1 MRNFYLKS
9 CQLLLVAILF
19 VCAWQPSKAQIT
31 KMKEGQ
37 TVESVLAGST
47 VQPENSSGNEWTA
60 DTPLRKPSTS
70 KVGTFTGGLKMN
82 FGILLVPEE
91 YDFSYSIETA
101 MGANYW
107 FHENAYAGIKLG
119 YKGSYISYSNK
130 TKVGKYETWYD
141 EMDMSMHFI
150 HIPVEA
156 GYTIKTKSE
165 NFALVPF
172 VGLDFDLGIKGKK
185 EEAYGRTTSNKT
197 KTNLEIGGDMGVGLR
212 LGLRF
217 MIKGY
222 GINCA
227 YALPLNK
234 KAKSFFGEDG
244 QILIGIGI

>member
-1 MRNFYLKS
+1 MKNFYLKS

-47 VQPENSSGNEWTA
+47 VQPDNSSENEWTA
-60 DTPLRKPSTS
+60 EEPLRNSSTS
-70 KVGTFTGGLKMN
+70 RVGTFTGGMQLDL
-82 FGILLVPEE
+82 GILLLPKE
-91 YDFSYSIETA
+91 YDFSFSIEAA

-119 YKGSYISYSNK
+119 YKGANMSFNNK
-130 TKVGKYETWYD
+130 TKVGKDTYYAV
-141 EMDMSMHFI
+141 MDMSMHFI

-244 QILIGIGI
+244 NILVGIGF